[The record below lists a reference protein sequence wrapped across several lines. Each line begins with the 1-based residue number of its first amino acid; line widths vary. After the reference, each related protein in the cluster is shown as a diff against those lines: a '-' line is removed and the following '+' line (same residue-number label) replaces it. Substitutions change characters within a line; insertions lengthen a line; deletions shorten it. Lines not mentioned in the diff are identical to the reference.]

1 MTEGRTAIQPHNLYI
16 LMVTYNILAN
26 DTRRSPLI
34 AALETGGVNSSD
46 LSNEPNSPSAN
57 QSVLRNNN
65 SSSIKNDI
73 KGNVRSSFVSEFDEM
88 PVTKNTKTFEEMLAE
103 KLIMEEQAITNSPIN
118 SQKQGIS

>member
-1 MTEGRTAIQPHNLYI
+1 MG
-16 LMVTYNILAN
+16 TYNYLAN

-34 AALETGGVNSSD
+34 TALKTGRANSSD
-46 LSNEPNSPSAN
+46 VNNDSTSPSAN

-103 KLIMEEQAITNSPIN
+103 KLIMEEQAITNSPIC
-118 SQKQGIS
+118 SQKQGIC

>member
-1 MTEGRTAIQPHNLYI
+1 
-16 LMVTYNILAN
+16 MVIYNYLAN

-34 AALETGGVNSSD
+34 TALKTGRENSSD
-46 LSNEPNSPSAN
+46 VNNEPTSPSAN

-103 KLIMEEQAITNSPIN
+103 KLIMEEQAITNSPIC
-118 SQKQGIS
+118 SQKQGIC

>member
-1 MTEGRTAIQPHNLYI
+1 
-16 LMVTYNILAN
+16 MVTYNFLAN

-34 AALETGGVNSSD
+34 TALKTGGVNSSD

-65 SSSIKNDI
+65 SSLIKNDI

-103 KLIMEEQAITNSPIN
+103 KLIMEEQAITNSPIC
-118 SQKQGIS
+118 SQKQGIC

>member
-1 MTEGRTAIQPHNLYI
+1 MI
-16 LMVTYNILAN
+16 TYNFLAN

-34 AALETGGVNSSD
+34 TALKTGGVNSSD